1 MGTVW
6 RATDTVLG
14 RDVAVKEVTFP
25 RGVTDEERE
34 VLRER
39 TRREARA
46 AARLDHPSAVT
57 VYDVAEEDG
66 TPYLVMELVEARTL
80 SEVVRTDGPLG
91 PRDAAKMGL
100 AVLGALQAAHA
111 EGIVHR
117 DVKPGNV
124 LLRPDGRVVLTD
136 FGIATFTG
144 DSSITS
150 TGLLLGSPSYIAP
163 ERARGESPGPAS
175 DLWSLGATMFTAV
188 EGSAPFDKGEPLP
201 TMTAVVTG
209 EHEPFVSAGP
219 LIPVLE
225 GLLEKDPTLRMD
237 AATAVAALTEVIE
250 SAGDEADLPAATA
263 PTAPLQ
269 RAERTT
275 ALSLGDVQHDVAAEQ
290 VASATPRPR
299 TYAPPRPV
307 PRQRRR
313 SRTPAVLT
321 ALALLVAGGLGLG
334 LSGAL
339 RDGESK
345 TPAAG
350 GAASSRPSDG
360 ASDGATGAGGGAVD
374 APAGWQSFPGAGGWT
389 VAVPPS
395 YALGSFDRSP
405 QYKDSAT
412 GRTLRVTT
420 GKGGPDAVE
429 DRRIRAGLF
438 AKSHDAYNEIGIN
451 PVEYRGYEAADW
463 EFTYSDGGASL
474 HAISR
479 VFVVDK
485 TGYSIFFQTRAT
497 DDWAAARKDF
507 DQIAASF
514 RTA

>member
-1 MGTVW
+1 
-6 RATDTVLG
+6 
-14 RDVAVKEVTFP
+14 
-25 RGVTDEERE
+25 
-34 VLRER
+34 
-39 TRREARA
+39 
-46 AARLDHPSAVT
+46 
-57 VYDVAEEDG
+57 
-66 TPYLVMELVEARTL
+66 
-80 SEVVRTDGPLG
+80 
-91 PRDAAKMGL
+91 
-100 AVLGALQAAHA
+100 
-111 EGIVHR
+111 
-117 DVKPGNV
+117 VKPGNV

-136 FGIATFTG
+136 FGIATFAG

-175 DLWSLGATMFTAV
+175 DLWSLGATLFTAV
-188 EGSAPFDKGEPLP
+188 EGCAPFDKGEPLP

-250 SAGDEADLPAATA
+250 SAGDEPDLSRAVT

-290 VASATPRPR
+290 VASAAPRPR

-313 SRTPAVLT
+313 ARTPAVVT
-321 ALALLVAGGLGLG
+321 ALALLVASGLGVG
-334 LSGAL
+334 LTTAMRDDDSTTLARDPVASSSPSG
-339 RDGESK
+339 
-345 TPAAG
+345 TPSG
-350 GAASSRPSDG
+350 GAEP
-360 ASDGATGAGGGAVD
+360 VD
-374 APAGWQSFPGAGGWT
+374 VPAGWQTFTGSAGWV

-395 YALGSFDRSP
+395 YTLGTFDDEP

-420 GKGGPDAVE
+420 GAAQRDVVQ
-429 DRRIRAGLF
+429 DRRTRAGIF
-438 AKSHDAYNEIGIN
+438 AKTHDAYEEVGIN
-451 PVEYRGYEAADW
+451 AVEYRGFEAADW
-463 EFTYSDGGASL
+463 EFTYADGGASL
-474 HAISR
+474 HALSR

-485 TGYSIFFQTRAT
+485 TGYSLYFQTRAS
-497 DDWAAARKDF
+497 DDWDAARRDF